1 MFTRVARSLLLV
13 AALTAALAAPAFAEG
28 DDPGLGRGLG
38 QVTALGEASFTVVT
52 RAGVSHTLLV
62 DDQTTF
68 ETRSGEPQSFADV
81 LVGDWLA
88 GTYDRNEE
96 GALLARRV
104 IILGEELPQI
114 DVRAAGEIAAVDLA
128 SSAFALHTRQG
139 EDLTFTTTDQTR
151 FRIRGSEG
159 GALGDLEV
167 GMRAGVV
174 AEGEDDGTLV
184 ALVVVAVDP
193 QDRPEVVRFAGEI
206 TGVVPGQG
214 TLSLH
219 TRGGE
224 DVTFQTNERTRFRSR
239 DGSIESIHDLRQ
251 GMVALVGA
259 VEGDDGAL
267 LALVV
272 AAGDRDDLPGGRGV
286 DVRAAGRITSVGD
299 NTFTLENLSGETM
312 TFAVDGSTVF
322 RSRDGSVHGIGD
334 LVPGMR
340 AVIGAKELGS
350 GELRA
355 VWVGAGRP
363 PAAVESSGG

>member
-1 MFTRVARSLLLV
+1 
-13 AALTAALAAPAFAEG
+13 
-28 DDPGLGRGLG
+28 
-38 QVTALGEASFTVVT
+38 
-52 RAGVSHTLLV
+52 
-62 DDQTTF
+62 
-68 ETRSGEPQSFADV
+68 
-81 LVGDWLA
+81 
-88 GTYDRNEE
+88 
-96 GALLARRV
+96 V

-114 DVRAAGEIAAVDLA
+114 DVRAAGEIAAMDLA

-251 GMVALVGA
+251 GMVALVGPCSLSSWPPA
-259 VEGDDGAL
+259 IAMTSPE
-267 LALVV
+267 
-272 AAGDRDDLPGGRGV
+272 AAGSMYEPP
-286 DVRAAGRITSVGD
+286 AGSHPLGTTPS
-299 NTFTLENLSGETM
+299 
-312 TFAVDGSTVF
+312 
-322 RSRDGSVHGIGD
+322 RSRIC
-334 LVPGMR
+334 PG
-340 AVIGAKELGS
+340 K
-350 GELRA
+350 
-355 VWVGAGRP
+355 P
-363 PAAVESSGG
+363 